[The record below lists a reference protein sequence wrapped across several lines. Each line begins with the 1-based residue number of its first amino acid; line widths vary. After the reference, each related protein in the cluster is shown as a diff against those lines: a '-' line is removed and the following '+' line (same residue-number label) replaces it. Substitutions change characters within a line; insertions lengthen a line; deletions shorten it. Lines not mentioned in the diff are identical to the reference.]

1 MVEKYK
7 NYTAKELKELL
18 GENWRKQLGLNSTP
32 KNIYPKPI
40 IYSFDEFDKETKD
53 IYFNIAQLIKSK
65 NPNQNVKIWATGS
78 RVKGNWRTI
87 EETKKMK
94 KIYGEN
100 MVKYSDYDIS
110 TDAKIL
116 PTTQDFL
123 NQLNIKVDYAGGES
137 HKVLIE

>member
-1 MVEKYK
+1 MVEKHK
-7 NYTAKELKELL
+7 NYTAKELEELL
-18 GENWRKQLGLNSTP
+18 GENWREQLGLNSIP
-32 KNIYPKPI
+32 KNIYSKPI
-40 IYSFDEFDKETKD
+40 IYSFNEFDKETKD
-53 IYFNIAQLIKSK
+53 IYSKIAQLIKLK

-78 RVKGNWRTI
+78 RIKGNWRTI
-87 EETKKMK
+87 EETKEMK

-123 NQLNIKVDYAGGES
+123 NQLGVKVDHIGGES

>member
-1 MVEKYK
+1 MVEKHK
-7 NYTAKELKELL
+7 NYTAKELEELL
-18 GENWRKQLGLNSTP
+18 GENWREQLGLNSIP
-32 KNIYPKPI
+32 KNIYSKPI
-40 IYSFDEFDKETKD
+40 IYSFNEFDKETKD
-53 IYFNIAQLIKSK
+53 IYSKIAQLIKLK
-65 NPNQNVKIWATGS
+65 NPNQNVKIWAIGS

-87 EETKKMK
+87 EETKEMK

-100 MVKYSDYDIS
+100 RVKYSDYDIS

-123 NQLNIKVDYAGGES
+123 NQLGVKVDRAGEES